1 MNARRLAVLAAI
13 FGVGLSASSCGGG
26 DSGGDGTTRAT
37 SRPAPHVIPGRVV
50 SRANRDCRSML
61 RSVKRIAERTR
72 LSDYGSGLELTTEAF
87 AEPGLKLVK
96 RLARRQRALQA
107 AAADPRFDAY
117 ADLFDPIIVL
127 GEQRLAA
134 GRADDLAQSE
144 QLQELLTDLG
154 AEQRE
159 TAGDAGLRDCDVD
172 FLAVLVRKAFG

>member
-1 MNARRLAVLAAI
+1 
-13 FGVGLSASSCGGG
+13 
-26 DSGGDGTTRAT
+26 
-37 SRPAPHVIPGRVV
+37 
-50 SRANRDCRSML
+50 ML
-61 RSVKRIAERTR
+61 RSVKRIGERTH
-72 LSDYGSGLELTTEAF
+72 LSDYTSGLELTTEAF
-87 AEPGLKLVK
+87 AKPGLELVK
-96 RLARRQRALQA
+96 RLARQQRRLRA

-172 FLAVLVRKAFG
+172 FLAILVRKAFG